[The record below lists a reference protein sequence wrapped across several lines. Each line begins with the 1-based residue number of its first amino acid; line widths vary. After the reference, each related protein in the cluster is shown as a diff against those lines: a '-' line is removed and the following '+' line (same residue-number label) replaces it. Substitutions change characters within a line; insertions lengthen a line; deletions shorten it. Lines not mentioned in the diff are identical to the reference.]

1 VKVIPTAQ
9 SKFTTAPLSQV
20 PPASRGELRS
30 APAWFPLP
38 AGGTL
43 RRGFAFARVFAKY
56 AQAVRLSLTP
66 ALLVLTLALTLLACA
81 HSQRLT
87 EQQRLEVF
95 QFVWEEVRRSH
106 YDPKLG
112 GVDWDAVRETYAP
125 KARAAESD
133 AAFYAVLNEMLGEL
147 KQSHFGVIPPGAFV
161 AQEEARRCISDGEVG
176 VSVQLVA
183 GKPLIVRVR
192 DGSPAARMG
201 IPTGAELLAIDDT
214 PAEAILQRIRARNLP
229 EVEERFE
236 AYLAFRAYLSGRVGS
251 EVTLRYRDLDGVERT
266 VVLTR
271 QAATG
276 ERVQFG
282 FLPELRVRVESR
294 ILPGNIGY
302 LAFNAFMPPV
312 MRELPSRL
320 RELKDTRGL
329 IIDLRE
335 NIGGIGLMAGG
346 MAGYLLPRETPL
358 GVMRLRDGTFGIVAY
373 PQQPQYTKPV
383 VVLVDEFTVST
394 AEILAAGLQETKRA
408 VVVGRSTPG
417 KALPSK
423 IVALPY
429 GGYLQCVLADY
440 ETAGK
445 RRIEGIGVQ
454 PDIPVDLTREAFR
467 TARDPALQRAV
478 EYLLRQSAR

>member
-1 VKVIPTAQ
+1 M
-9 SKFTTAPLSQV
+9 
-20 PPASRGELRS
+20 
-30 APAWFPLP
+30 
-38 AGGTL
+38 
-43 RRGFAFARVFAKY
+43 
-56 AQAVRLSLTP
+56 
-66 ALLVLTLALTLLACA
+66 
-81 HSQRLT
+81 
-87 EQQRLEVF
+87 EVF

-125 KARAAESD
+125 KAQAAESD

-161 AQEEARRCISDGEVG
+161 AQEEARRRISDGEVG

-251 EVTLRYRDLDGVERT
+251 EVALRYRDLDGVERT
-266 VVLTR
+266 AVLTR

-346 MAGYLLPRETPL
+346 VAGYLLPRETPL

-373 PQQPQYTKPV
+373 PQQPQYAKPV
-383 VVLVDEFTVST
+383 VVLVDEFSVST
-394 AEILAAGLQETKRA
+394 AEILAAGLQEAKRA
-408 VVVGRSTPG
+408 VVIGRPTPG

-440 ETAGK
+440 ETASK
-445 RRIEGIGVQ
+445 RRLEGAGVQ
-454 PDIPVDLTREAFR
+454 PDLPVELTREAFR
-467 TARDPALQRAV
+467 TARDPVLQRAV
-478 EYLLRQSAR
+478 EYLLGLNEAGRQQQ

>member
-1 VKVIPTAQ
+1 MRYSLRLEGS
-9 SKFTTAPLSQV
+9 SKRILEASSASAFLTT
-20 PPASRGELRS
+20 
-30 APAWFPLP
+30 
-38 AGGTL
+38 
-43 RRGFAFARVFAKY
+43 
-56 AQAVRLSLTP
+56 
-66 ALLVLTLALTLLACA
+66 VLIFTLLACA
-81 HSQRLT
+81 SSQRLT
-87 EQQRLEVF
+87 ERQRLEVF

-133 AAFYAVLNEMLGEL
+133 AAFYAVLNAMLGEL

-161 AQEEARRCISDGEVG
+161 AQEEARQRVSDGEVG
-176 VSVQLVA
+176 ITVQLVA
-183 GKPLIVRVR
+183 GKPVVVRVR

-201 IPTGAELLAIDDT
+201 IPPGAELLAIDDT
-214 PAEAILQRIRARNLP
+214 PAEALLQRIRARNLP

-236 AYLAFRAYLSGRVGS
+236 AYLAFRAYLSGRVGR
-251 EVTLRYRDLDGVERT
+251 EARVRYRDLDGVERT
-266 VVLTR
+266 ATLMR
-271 QAATG
+271 EAASG

-282 FLPELRVRVESR
+282 LLPELRVRVESR

-312 MRELPSRL
+312 MRELPNRL
-320 RELKDTRGL
+320 RELRDTRGL

-346 MAGYLLPRETPL
+346 VAGYLLPRETPL
-358 GVMRLRDGTFGIVAY
+358 GIMRLRDGTFGIVAY

-383 VVLVDEFTVST
+383 VVLVDEFSVST
-394 AEILAAGLQETKRA
+394 AEILAAGLQEAKRA
-408 VVVGRSTPG
+408 VVIGRPTPG

-440 ETAGK
+440 ETASK
-445 RRIEGIGVQ
+445 RRLEGAGVQ
-454 PDIPVDLTREAFR
+454 PDLPVELTREAFR
-467 TARDPALQRAV
+467 TARDPVLQRAV
-478 EYLLRQSAR
+478 EYLLGLNEAGRQQQ

>member
-1 VKVIPTAQ
+1 M
-9 SKFTTAPLSQV
+9 
-20 PPASRGELRS
+20 
-30 APAWFPLP
+30 
-38 AGGTL
+38 
-43 RRGFAFARVFAKY
+43 
-56 AQAVRLSLTP
+56 
-66 ALLVLTLALTLLACA
+66 
-81 HSQRLT
+81 
-87 EQQRLEVF
+87 EVF

-125 KARAAESD
+125 KAQAAESD
-133 AAFYAVLNEMLGEL
+133 ATFYAVLNEMLGEL

-161 AQEEARRCISDGEVG
+161 AQEEARQRVGDGEIG
-176 VSVQLVA
+176 VTVQLVE
-183 GKPLIVRVR
+183 GKPVVVRVR

-201 IPTGAELLAIDDT
+201 IPPGAELLAIDDT
-214 PAEAILQRIRARNLP
+214 PAEALLQRIRARNLP

-251 EVTLRYRDLDGVERT
+251 EVALRYRDLDGVERT
-266 VVLTR
+266 AVLTR

-282 FLPELRVRVESR
+282 LLPELRVRIESR

-346 MAGYLLPRETPL
+346 VAGYLLPRETPL

-394 AEILAAGLQETKRA
+394 AEILAAGLTGDQTR
-408 VVVGRSTPG
+408 GHYRSPN
-417 KALPSK
+417 P
-423 IVALPY
+423 
-429 GGYLQCVLADY
+429 
-440 ETAGK
+440 
-445 RRIEGIGVQ
+445 
-454 PDIPVDLTREAFR
+454 
-467 TARDPALQRAV
+467 
-478 EYLLRQSAR
+478 RQSAAVQNRRAAARGLPAVRAGGLRDGG

>member
-1 VKVIPTAQ
+1 M
-9 SKFTTAPLSQV
+9 
-20 PPASRGELRS
+20 
-30 APAWFPLP
+30 
-38 AGGTL
+38 
-43 RRGFAFARVFAKY
+43 
-56 AQAVRLSLTP
+56 
-66 ALLVLTLALTLLACA
+66 
-81 HSQRLT
+81 
-87 EQQRLEVF
+87 EVF

-161 AQEEARRCISDGEVG
+161 AQEEARRRISDGEVG

-201 IPTGAELLAIDDT
+201 IPTGTELLAIDDT

-251 EVTLRYRDLDGVERT
+251 TVVLRYRDWDGVERT
-266 VVLTR
+266 AVLTR

-282 FLPELRVRVESR
+282 LLPELRVRVESR

-346 MAGYLLPRETPL
+346 VAGYLLPRETPL
-358 GVMRLRDGTFGIVAY
+358 GIMRLRDGTFGIVAY
-373 PQQPQYTKPV
+373 PQQPQYAKPV
-383 VVLVDEFTVST
+383 VVLVDEFSVST

-408 VVVGRSTPG
+408 VIVGRPTPG

-423 IVALPY
+423 IVALPH

-445 RRIEGIGVQ
+445 RRLEGTGVQ
-454 PDIPVDLTREAFR
+454 PDIAVDLTREAFQS
-467 TARDPALQRAV
+467 ARDPVLQRAV
-478 EYLLRQSAR
+478 EYLLQPSAKKTAHN

>member
-1 VKVIPTAQ
+1 M
-9 SKFTTAPLSQV
+9 
-20 PPASRGELRS
+20 
-30 APAWFPLP
+30 
-38 AGGTL
+38 
-43 RRGFAFARVFAKY
+43 
-56 AQAVRLSLTP
+56 
-66 ALLVLTLALTLLACA
+66 
-81 HSQRLT
+81 
-87 EQQRLEVF
+87 EVF

-125 KARAAESD
+125 KAQAAESD

-161 AQEEARRCISDGEVG
+161 AQEEARRRISDGEVG

-251 EVTLRYRDLDGVERT
+251 EVALRYRDLDGVERT
-266 VVLTR
+266 AVLTR

-346 MAGYLLPRETPL
+346 VAGYLLPRETPL

-373 PQQPQYTKPV
+373 PQQLHYTKPV

-423 IVALPY
+423 IVALPH

-445 RRIEGIGVQ
+445 RRLEGAGVQ
-454 PDIPVDLTREAFR
+454 PDIAVDLTREAFR
-467 TARDPALQRAV
+467 TARDPVLQRAM
-478 EYLLRQSAR
+478 EYLLREP

>member
-1 VKVIPTAQ
+1 MRHLLRLK
-9 SKFTTAPLSQV
+9 SSGKRSLK
-20 PPASRGELRS
+20 RGS
-30 APAWFPLP
+30 
-38 AGGTL
+38 TH
-43 RRGFAFARVFAKY
+43 GFLA
-56 AQAVRLSLTP
+56 
-66 ALLVLTLALTLLACA
+66 LTLALTLLSCA
-81 HSQRLT
+81 PSQRLT
-87 EQQRLEVF
+87 EQQRLQVF

-133 AAFYAVLNEMLGEL
+133 ATFYAVLNEMLGEL

-161 AQEEARRCISDGEVG
+161 AQEEARRRISDGEVG

-214 PAEAILQRIRARNLP
+214 PAEAILQRIRARALP

-266 VVLTR
+266 AVLTR

-346 MAGYLLPRETPL
+346 VAGYLLPRETPL
-358 GVMRLRDGTFGIVAY
+358 GIMRLRDGTFGIVAY
-373 PQQPQYTKPV
+373 PQQPQYAKPV
-383 VVLVDEFTVST
+383 VVLVDEFSVST

-423 IVALPY
+423 IVALLY

-440 ETAGK
+440 ETAAK
-445 RRIEGIGVQ
+445 RRLEGIGVQ
-454 PDIPVDLTREAFR
+454 PDIPVELTREAFR
-467 TARDPALQRAV
+467 TARDPVLQRAM
-478 EYLLRQSAR
+478 EYLLREP

>member
-1 VKVIPTAQ
+1 MR
-9 SKFTTAPLSQV
+9 LL
-20 PPASRGELRS
+20 RGLKRS
-30 APAWFPLP
+30 GERSLKRSS
-38 AGGTL
+38 TH
-43 RRGFAFARVFAKY
+43 AFLA
-56 AQAVRLSLTP
+56 
-66 ALLVLTLALTLLACA
+66 LTLAFTLLACA
-81 HSQRLT
+81 PSQQLT
-87 EQQRLEVF
+87 EQQRMEVF

-133 AAFYAVLNEMLGEL
+133 AAFYAVLNAMLGEL

-161 AQEEARRCISDGEVG
+161 AQEEARQRVSDGEIG
-176 VSVQLVA
+176 VTVQLVE
-183 GKPLIVRVR
+183 GKPVVVRVR

-201 IPTGAELLAIDDT
+201 IPPGAELLAIDDT
-214 PAEAILQRIRARNLP
+214 PAEAILQRVRARNLP
-229 EVEERFE
+229 EVEARFE

-251 EVTLRYRDLDGVERT
+251 EVRVRYRDLDGVERT
-266 VVLTR
+266 MTLTR
-271 QAATG
+271 EAASG

-282 FLPELRVRVESR
+282 LLPELRVRIESR

-320 RELKDTRGL
+320 RELRDTRGL

-335 NIGGIGLMAGG
+335 NLGGIGLMAGG
-346 MAGYLLPRETPL
+346 VAGYLLPRETPL
-358 GVMRLRDGTFGIVAY
+358 GIMRLRDGTFGIVAY
-373 PQQPQYTKPV
+373 PQQPQYAKPV

-408 VVVGRSTPG
+408 VVVGRPTPG

-423 IVALPY
+423 IVALPH

-445 RRIEGIGVQ
+445 RRLEGAGVQ
-454 PDIPVDLTREAFR
+454 PDLPIELTREAFR
-467 TARDPALQRAV
+467 TARDPVLQRAV
-478 EYLLRQSAR
+478 EYLLRQP

>member
-1 VKVIPTAQ
+1 MRYLLRLEGS
-9 SKFTTAPLSQV
+9 SKRILEASSASAFLTT
-20 PPASRGELRS
+20 
-30 APAWFPLP
+30 
-38 AGGTL
+38 
-43 RRGFAFARVFAKY
+43 
-56 AQAVRLSLTP
+56 
-66 ALLVLTLALTLLACA
+66 VLIFTLLACA
-81 HSQRLT
+81 SSQRLT
-87 EQQRLEVF
+87 EQQRMEVF

-133 AAFYAVLNEMLGEL
+133 TTFYAVLNEMLGEL

-161 AQEEARRCISDGEVG
+161 AQEEARGRIGDGEVG

-236 AYLAFRAYLSGRVGS
+236 AYLAFRAYLSGHVGS
-251 EVTLRYRDLDGVERT
+251 EVALRYRDLDGVERT
-266 VVLTR
+266 AVLTR

-282 FLPELRVRVESR
+282 LLPELRVRVESR

-320 RELKDTRGL
+320 RELRDTRGL

-346 MAGYLLPRETPL
+346 VAGYLLPRETPL
-358 GVMRLRDGTFGIVAY
+358 GIMRLRDGTFGIVAY

-394 AEILAAGLQETKRA
+394 AEILAAGLQEAKRA
-408 VVVGRSTPG
+408 VVIGRPTPG

-423 IVALPY
+423 IVALPH

-445 RRIEGIGVQ
+445 RRLEGAGVQ
-454 PDIPVDLTREAFR
+454 PDLPIELTREAFR
-467 TARDPALQRAV
+467 TARDPVLQRAV
-478 EYLLRQSAR
+478 EYLLRQP

>member
-1 VKVIPTAQ
+1 
-9 SKFTTAPLSQV
+9 
-20 PPASRGELRS
+20 
-30 APAWFPLP
+30 
-38 AGGTL
+38 
-43 RRGFAFARVFAKY
+43 
-56 AQAVRLSLTP
+56 
-66 ALLVLTLALTLLACA
+66 
-81 HSQRLT
+81 
-87 EQQRLEVF
+87 VF

-125 KARAAESD
+125 KAQAAESD
-133 AAFYAVLNEMLGEL
+133 ATFYAVLNEMLGEL

-161 AQEEARRCISDGEVG
+161 AQEEARRRISDGEVG

-251 EVTLRYRDLDGVERT
+251 EVALRYRDLDGVERT
-266 VVLTR
+266 AVLTR

-346 MAGYLLPRETPL
+346 VAGYLLPRETPL

-373 PQQPQYTKPV
+373 PQQLQYTKPV

-423 IVALPY
+423 IVALPH

-445 RRIEGIGVQ
+445 RRLEGAGVQ
-454 PDIPVDLTREAFR
+454 PDIAVDLTREAFR
-467 TARDPALQRAV
+467 TARDPVLQRAM
-478 EYLLRQSAR
+478 EYLLREP

>member
-1 VKVIPTAQ
+1 MAKV
-9 SKFTTAPLSQV
+9 
-20 PPASRGELRS
+20 
-30 APAWFPLP
+30 
-38 AGGTL
+38 
-43 RRGFAFARVFAKY
+43 
-56 AQAVRLSLTP
+56 VRLS
-66 ALLVLTLALTLLACA
+66 VGLALAFTLLSCA
-81 HSQRLT
+81 PSQRLT

-133 AAFYAVLNEMLGEL
+133 ATFYAVLNEMLGEL

-161 AQEEARRCISDGEVG
+161 AQEEARRRISDGEVG

-183 GKPLIVRVR
+183 GKPLIVRVC

-214 PAEAILQRIRARNLP
+214 PAEAILQRIRARALP

-251 EVTLRYRDLDGVERT
+251 EVALRYRDLDGVERT
-266 VVLTR
+266 
-271 QAATG
+271 ATLLREATSG
-276 ERVQFG
+276 ERVRIG
-282 FLPELRVRVESR
+282 FLPELRVRIESC

-346 MAGYLLPRETPL
+346 VAGYLLPRETPL
-358 GVMRLRDGTFGIVAY
+358 GIMRLRDGTFGIVAY
-373 PQQPQYTKPV
+373 PQQPQYAKPV
-383 VVLVDEFTVST
+383 VVLVDEFSVST
-394 AEILAAGLQETKRA
+394 AEILAAGLQEAKRA
-408 VVVGRSTPG
+408 VVIGRPTPG

-440 ETAGK
+440 ETASK
-445 RRIEGIGVQ
+445 RRLEGAGVQ
-454 PDIPVDLTREAFR
+454 PDLPVELTREAFR
-467 TARDPALQRAV
+467 TARDPVLQRAV
-478 EYLLRQSAR
+478 EYLLGLNEAGRQQQ